1 MAVVL
6 AQSTES
12 SAALH
17 DGYKEL
23 QRAQQLPE
31 QQYRVWV
38 LLNTLD
44 DLLPHHQ
51 WMQGR
56 LQLDERPAV

>member
-6 AQSTES
+6 AQSTGS

-17 DGYKEL
+17 DGYKKL

-31 QQYRVWV
+31 QQHRVWV
-38 LLNTLD
+38 LLNTLN
-44 DLLPHHQ
+44 DLPPHHQ
-51 WMQGR
+51 WTQGR
-56 LQLDERPAV
+56 LRSDERPAG